1 MDLEYILRFA
11 SITLIDIVLAGDN
24 ALIIAMAAR
33 TLPPTQ
39 RRVAII
45 TGAGLAVVIRV
56 AVTFA
61 VAQLLQIPFLSAIG
75 GLLVGWIAVKLLI
88 DQREVEESHGQA
100 VRGFWHA
107 IWIIAVADF
116 IMSTDNILAIGGASG
131 GDFGLILFGLGL
143 SIPIIMFC
151 AGWIARLMD
160 RYPGLVYVG
169 AGVLGW
175 TAGHMVVNDTKAA
188 LLLGLDDWVIRRLVE
203 AAFTLAV
210 ILIGKWIAQRRSRR
224 SVSKAAP
231 RSSEQPSVSPSRN
244 PSTAES
250 RKPGHDR

>member
-1 MDLEYILRFA
+1 MDLEYVLRFA

-45 TGAGLAVVIRV
+45 TGAGLAVFIRV
-56 AVTFA
+56 AITFV
-61 VAQLLQIPFLSAIG
+61 VAQLLQIPFLSATG
-75 GLLVGWIAVKLLI
+75 GLLVGWIAVKLLL
-88 DQREVEESHGQA
+88 DQKAVEESHGQA
-100 VRGFWHA
+100 AKGFWHA

-151 AGWIARLMD
+151 SGVIAGLMD
-160 RYPGLVYVG
+160 RFPILADLG
-169 AGVLGW
+169 AGILGW
-175 TAGHMVVNDTKAA
+175 TGGDMIVEDAWIKPWLGTHMVWARWILPAVCAVGVIA
-188 LLLGLDDWVIRRLVE
+188 LGRMLGRL
-203 AAFTLAV
+203 
-210 ILIGKWIAQRRSRR
+210 Q
-224 SVSKAAP
+224 AAP
-231 RSSEQPSVSPSRN
+231 G
-244 PSTAES
+244 AG
-250 RKPGHDR
+250 KPVPEPTPHL

>member
-1 MDLEYILRFA
+1 MDLEFILRFA

-33 TLPPTQ
+33 TLPTTQ
-39 RRVAII
+39 RRIAII
-45 TGAGLAVVIRV
+45 SGAGLAVFIRV

-61 VAQLLQIPFLSAIG
+61 VAQLLLIPFLSAIG

-88 DQREVEESHGQA
+88 DQKEVEESHGQTPKS
-100 VRGFWHA
+100 FWHA

-116 IMSTDNILAIGGASG
+116 IMSTDNMLAVGGASG

-175 TAGHMVVNDTKAA
+175 TAGHMVVNDTKVA
-188 LLLGLDDWVIRRLVE
+188 LLLGLEHWAIRRLVE

-224 SVSKAAP
+224 LVPEAAP
-231 RSSEQPSVSPSRN
+231 RPSQQSSASPSRN
-244 PSTAES
+244 PSPAES
-250 RKPGHDR
+250 PNPRQDH

>member
-1 MDLEYILRFA
+1 MDLEYILRIA

-33 TLPPTQ
+33 TLPVTQ
-39 RRVAII
+39 RRIAIV

-56 AVTFA
+56 AITFV
-61 VAQLLQIPFLSAIG
+61 VAQLLLIPFLSAIG
-75 GLLVGWIAVKLLI
+75 GLLVGWIAVKLLL
-88 DQREVEESHGQA
+88 DQKAVDESHGQA
-100 VRGFWHA
+100 AKDFWHA

-160 RYPGLVYVG
+160 LYPGLVYVG

-175 TAGHMVVNDTKAA
+175 TAGHMVVNDKKVA
-188 LLLGLDDWVIRRLVE
+188 LLLGMEHWVIRRLVE

-224 SVSKAAP
+224 RAP
-231 RSSEQPSVSPSRN
+231 ADAGGSTERSMPPPAKPSPA
-244 PSTAES
+244 AES
-250 RKPGHDR
+250 PNPRDHR

>member
-24 ALIIAMAAR
+24 ALVIAMAAR

-45 TGAGLAVVIRV
+45 TGAGLAVFIRV

-88 DQREVEESHGQA
+88 DQKEVEESHGQA
-100 VRGFWHA
+100 VKGFWHA

-151 AGWIARLMD
+151 AAWIARLMD
-160 RYPGLVYVG
+160 RYPWLAYVG
-169 AGVLGW
+169 AGILGW
-175 TAGHMVVNDTKAA
+175 TAGFMIVDDKKVIELMIHDSRLLHWGIPVLVTIVVI
-188 LLLGLDDWVIRRLVE
+188 LLGKWLAKGTTPHIRKEIPVP
-203 AAFTLAV
+203 
-210 ILIGKWIAQRRSRR
+210 K
-224 SVSKAAP
+224 K
-231 RSSEQPSVSPSRN
+231 
-244 PSTAES
+244 
-250 RKPGHDR
+250 

>member
-45 TGAGLAVVIRV
+45 TGTGLAVSIRV

-61 VAQLLQIPFLSAIG
+61 VAQLLLIPFLSAIG
-75 GLLVGWIAVKLLI
+75 GLLVGWIAVKLLL
-88 DQREVEESHGQA
+88 DQKAVDESHGQA
-100 VRGFWHA
+100 AKGFWHA

-151 AGWIARLMD
+151 AGWIARLID

-188 LLLGLDDWVIRRLVE
+188 LFLGMEHWVIRRLVE

-210 ILIGKWIAQRRSRR
+210 IVIGKWIAQRRSPRP
-224 SVSKAAP
+224 VSEATP
-231 RSSEQPSVSPSRN
+231 RPGQQSSASPSRN

-250 RKPGHDR
+250 RNPGHDC

>member
-88 DQREVEESHGQA
+88 DQRQVEESHGQA

>member
-33 TLPPTQ
+33 TLPPNQ

-45 TGAGLAVVIRV
+45 TGAGLAVAIRV

-88 DQREVEESHGQA
+88 DQKEVEESHGQA
-100 VRGFWHA
+100 VKGFWHA

-160 RYPGLVYVG
+160 RYPALVYVG
-169 AGVLGW
+169 AAVLGW
-175 TAGHMVVNDTKAA
+175 TAGHMVVNDKQLV
-188 LLLGLDDWVIRRLVE
+188 LLPGMENWVIRRLVE
-203 AAFTLAV
+203 VAFTLAV
-210 ILIGKWIAQRRSRR
+210 ILIGKWIAARRRR
-224 SVSKAAP
+224 RPVLKAAAH
-231 RSSEQPSVSPSRN
+231 RGRQPSGSPSRN

-250 RKPGHDR
+250 PNPGQDR

>member
-1 MDLEYILRFA
+1 MDFEFIFRFA
-11 SITLIDIVLAGDN
+11 SITLIDTVLAGDN

-45 TGAGLAVVIRV
+45 SGAGLAVLIRV

-61 VAQLLQIPFLSAIG
+61 VAQLLLIPFLSAIG

-88 DQREVEESHGQA
+88 DQKEVEHSHGQA
-100 VRGFWHA
+100 AKGFWHA
-107 IWIIAVADF
+107 LWIIAVADF

-151 AGWIARLMD
+151 AGWIAGLMD
-160 RYPGLVYVG
+160 RYPVLVYVG
-169 AGVLGW
+169 AAVLGW
-175 TAGHMVVNDTKAA
+175 TAGHMVVNDKQVA
-188 LLLGLDDWVIRRLVE
+188 LLPGMENWVIRRLVE

-210 ILIGKWIAQRRSRR
+210 IPIGKWISARRSRR
-224 SVSKAAP
+224 PGPKAIP
-231 RSSEQPSVSPSRN
+231 HPGRESSASPSRN
-244 PSTAES
+244 PSAAKS
-250 RKPGHDR
+250 PNPGQDR

>member
-1 MDLEYILRFA
+1 
-11 SITLIDIVLAGDN
+11 TLIDIVLAGDN
-24 ALIIAMAAR
+24 ALVIAMAAR

-45 TGAGLAVVIRV
+45 AGAGLAVVIRV

-61 VAQLLQIPFLSAIG
+61 VAQLLLIPFLSAIG

-88 DQREVEESHGQA
+88 DQKEVEESHGQVA
-100 VRGFWHA
+100 KGFWHA
-107 IWIIAVADF
+107 LWIIAVADF

-160 RYPGLVYVG
+160 RYPQLAYVG

-175 TAGHMVVNDTKAA
+175 TAGHMVVNDKKVA
-188 LLLGLDDWVIRRLVE
+188 LLLGEDWVTRRLVE

-210 ILIGKWIAQRRSRR
+210 ILIGKWIAERRRHR
-224 SVSKAAP
+224 PVPKAAP
-231 RSSEQPSVSPSRN
+231 LSGQHSKESPSRN

-250 RKPGHDR
+250 PNPGQDR

>member
-24 ALIIAMAAR
+24 ALVIAMAAR

-45 TGAGLAVVIRV
+45 TGAGLAVFIRV

-88 DQREVEESHGQA
+88 DQKEVEESHGQA
-100 VRGFWHA
+100 VKGFWHA

-151 AGWIARLMD
+151 ASWIARLMD
-160 RYPGLVYVG
+160 RYPGLAYVG

-188 LLLGLDDWVIRRLVE
+188 LLLGMEHWAVRRLVE

-224 SVSKAAP
+224 PVQEAARRP
-231 RSSEQPSVSPSRN
+231 SQQPSVSPSRN
-244 PSTAES
+244 PTTADS
-250 RKPGHDR
+250 PNPGHDT

>member
-88 DQREVEESHGQA
+88 DQRQVEESHGQA

-188 LLLGLDDWVIRRLVE
+188 MLLGLDDWVIRRLVE

>member
-1 MDLEYILRFA
+1 
-11 SITLIDIVLAGDN
+11 
-24 ALIIAMAAR
+24 MAAR

-39 RRVAII
+39 RRIAII
-45 TGAGLAVVIRV
+45 TGAGLAVFIRV

-61 VAQLLQIPFLSAIG
+61 VAQLLQIAFLSAIG

-88 DQREVEESHGQA
+88 DQKEVEVSHGQA
-100 VRGFWHA
+100 VKGFWHA

-151 AGWIARLMD
+151 ASWIARLID
-160 RYPGLVYVG
+160 RYPQLAYVG

-175 TAGHMVVNDTKAA
+175 TAGHMVVNDKQVA
-188 LLLGLDDWVIRRLVE
+188 LLPGMEDWVTRRLVE

-210 ILIGKWIAQRRSRR
+210 ILIGKWIAERRRHR
-224 SVSKAAP
+224 PVPKAAP
-231 RSSEQPSVSPSRN
+231 LPGPHSKESPSRN

-250 RKPGHDR
+250 SNPGQDR

>member
-1 MDLEYILRFA
+1 MDLEYILRIA

-33 TLPPTQ
+33 TLPVTQ
-39 RRVAII
+39 RRIAIV
-45 TGAGLAVVIRV
+45 TGTGLAVVIRV
-56 AVTFA
+56 AITFV
-61 VAQLLQIPFLSAIG
+61 VAQLLLIPFLSAIG
-75 GLLVGWIAVKLLI
+75 GLLVGWIAVKLLL
-88 DQREVEESHGQA
+88 DQKAVDESHGQA
-100 VRGFWHA
+100 AKDFWHA

-160 RYPGLVYVG
+160 LYPGLVYVG

-175 TAGHMVVNDTKAA
+175 TAGHMVVNDKKVA
-188 LLLGLDDWVIRRLVE
+188 LLLGMEHWVIRRLVE

-224 SVSKAAP
+224 RAP
-231 RSSEQPSVSPSRN
+231 ADAGGSTERSMPPPAKPSPA
-244 PSTAES
+244 AES
-250 RKPGHDR
+250 PNPRDHR

>member
-1 MDLEYILRFA
+1 MDLEYVLRFA

-33 TLPPTQ
+33 TLPPAQ

-45 TGAGLAVVIRV
+45 TGAGLAVFIRV

-61 VAQLLQIPFLSAIG
+61 VAQLLQISFLSAIG

-88 DQREVEESHGQA
+88 DQKEVEESHGQA

-107 IWIIAVADF
+107 IWIITVADF

-169 AGVLGW
+169 AGVLGGA
-175 TAGHMVVNDTKAA
+175 AGHKGGKDTKGAPPA
-188 LLLGLDDWVIRRLVE
+188 GLAR
-203 AAFTLAV
+203 
-210 ILIGKWIAQRRSRR
+210 
-224 SVSKAAP
+224 P
-231 RSSEQPSVSPSRN
+231 
-244 PSTAES
+244 
-250 RKPGHDR
+250 

>member
-1 MDLEYILRFA
+1 MDLEYILRIA

-45 TGAGLAVVIRV
+45 TGAGLAVFIRV
-56 AVTFA
+56 AITFV
-61 VAQLLQIPFLSAIG
+61 VAQLLQIPFLSATG
-75 GLLVGWIAVKLLI
+75 GLLVGWIAVKLLL
-88 DQREVEESHGQA
+88 DQKAVEESHGQA
-100 VRGFWHA
+100 AKGFWHA

-160 RYPGLVYVG
+160 LYPGLVYVG

-175 TAGHMVVNDTKAA
+175 TAGHMVVNDKKVA
-188 LLLGLDDWVIRRLVE
+188 LLLGMEHWVIRRLVE

-224 SVSKAAP
+224 RAP
-231 RSSEQPSVSPSRN
+231 ADAVGSTERSMPPPAKPSPA
-244 PSTAES
+244 AES
-250 RKPGHDR
+250 PNPRDHR

>member
-1 MDLEYILRFA
+1 MDLEYVLRFA

-45 TGAGLAVVIRV
+45 TGAGLAVFIRV

-61 VAQLLQIPFLSAIG
+61 VAQLLRIPFLSAIG
-75 GLLVGWIAVKLLI
+75 GLLVGWIAVKLLL
-88 DQREVEESHGQA
+88 DQKAVDESHGQVA
-100 VRGFWHA
+100 KDFWHA

-188 LLLGLDDWVIRRLVE
+188 LLLGMEHWVIRRLVE

-210 ILIGKWIAQRRSRR
+210 IVIGKWIAQRRSRR
-224 SVSKAAP
+224 PVSEATP
-231 RSSEQPSVSPSRN
+231 RPGQQSSASPSRN

-250 RKPGHDR
+250 RNPGHDC

>member
-1 MDLEYILRFA
+1 MDLEYILRIA

-33 TLPPTQ
+33 TLPVTQ
-39 RRVAII
+39 RRIAIV

-56 AVTFA
+56 AITFV
-61 VAQLLQIPFLSAIG
+61 VAQLLQIPFLSATG
-75 GLLVGWIAVKLLI
+75 GLLVGWIAVKLLLE
-88 DQREVEESHGQA
+88 QKEMEESQGQA

-151 AGWIARLMD
+151 AGWIARLID
-160 RYPGLVYVG
+160 HYPWVAYIG
-169 AGVLGW
+169 AGILGW
-175 TAGHMVVNDTKAA
+175 TAGHMVVNDKKVA
-188 LLLGLDDWVIRRLVE
+188 LLLGMEHWVIRRLVE

-224 SVSKAAP
+224 RAP
-231 RSSEQPSVSPSRN
+231 ADAVGSTERSMPPPAKPSSA
-244 PSTAES
+244 AES
-250 RKPGHDR
+250 PNPRDHR

>member
-1 MDLEYILRFA
+1 MDLEYILRIA

-45 TGAGLAVVIRV
+45 TGAGLAVFIRV

-61 VAQLLQIPFLSAIG
+61 VAQLLQIPFLSATG
-75 GLLVGWIAVKLLI
+75 GLLVGWIAVKLLLE
-88 DQREVEESHGQA
+88 QKEMEESQGRA

-160 RYPGLVYVG
+160 LYPGLVYVG

-175 TAGHMVVNDTKAA
+175 TAGHMVVNDKKVA
-188 LLLGLDDWVIRRLVE
+188 LLLGMEHWVIRRLVE

-224 SVSKAAP
+224 RAP
-231 RSSEQPSVSPSRN
+231 ADAVGSTERSMPPPAKPSPA
-244 PSTAES
+244 AES
-250 RKPGHDR
+250 PNPRDHR

>member
-1 MDLEYILRFA
+1 MDLEYVLRFA

-24 ALIIAMAAR
+24 ALVIAMAAR

-45 TGAGLAVVIRV
+45 TGAGLAVFIRV

-88 DQREVEESHGQA
+88 DQKEVEESHGQA

-188 LLLGLDDWVIRRLVE
+188 LLLGMEHWAVRRLVE

-250 RKPGHDR
+250 RKHGHDR

>member
-24 ALIIAMAAR
+24 ALVIAMAAR

-45 TGAGLAVVIRV
+45 TGAGLAVFIRV

-61 VAQLLQIPFLSAIG
+61 VAQLLQIAFLSAIG

-88 DQREVEESHGQA
+88 DQKEVEESHGQA
-100 VRGFWHA
+100 AKGFWHA
-107 IWIIAVADF
+107 LWIIAVADF

-143 SIPIIMFC
+143 SIPIIMLC

-169 AGVLGW
+169 AGLLGW
-175 TAGHMVVNDTKAA
+175 TAGHMVVNDKKAA
-188 LLLGLDDWVIRRLVE
+188 LLLGMEDWVIRRLVE
-203 AAFTLAV
+203 AAFTVAV

-224 SVSKAAP
+224 LVSEAAP
-231 RSSEQPSVSPSRN
+231 RPSQQSSASPTRN

-250 RKPGHDR
+250 RNPGHDH

>member
-1 MDLEYILRFA
+1 MDLEYVLRFA

-33 TLPPTQ
+33 TLPPAH
-39 RRVAII
+39 RRIVII
-45 TGAGLAVVIRV
+45 TGAGLAIFIRV

-61 VAQLLQIPFLSAIG
+61 VAQLLQIAFLSAIG

-88 DQREVEESHGQA
+88 DQREIEESHGQA
-100 VRGFWHA
+100 ARGFWHA

-175 TAGHMVVNDTKAA
+175 TAGHMVVNDKKAA
-188 LLLGLDDWVIRRLVE
+188 LLLGMEHWAIRRLVE
-203 AAFTLAV
+203 GAFTLAV

-224 SVSKAAP
+224 PMPEAAR

-244 PSTAES
+244 PSPAES
-250 RKPGHDR
+250 PNPRQDH